1 MARWTFRDDAAA
13 AAGPSALLLEL
24 SSWIEEA
31 QLLGPLGAGATLY
44 MEHSSEV
51 NDTAGAEEG
60 AAPGSQLVTVWYRA
74 QRAGTT
80 VENQPGTSRAV
91 AKIRG
96 KIALLPKPTL
106 NPSHL
111 LVAHR

>member
-60 AAPGSQLVTVWYRA
+60 AAPGSQLVTVWGSSPA
-74 QRAGTT
+74 TDQG
-80 VENQPGTSRAV
+80 
-91 AKIRG
+91 AK
-96 KIALLPKPTL
+96 
-106 NPSHL
+106 SHFC
-111 LVAHR
+111 AAFAT

>member
-1 MARWTFRDDAAA
+1 VELGEVARWTFRDDAAA

-74 QRAGTT
+74 QQARSSR
-80 VENQPGTSRAV
+80 TSRSRVV
-91 AKIRG
+91 AS
-96 KIALLPKPTL
+96 
-106 NPSHL
+106 N
-111 LVAHR
+111 

>member
-1 MARWTFRDDAAA
+1 VELGEVARWTFRDDAAA

-60 AAPGSQLVTVWYRA
+60 AAPDSQLVTVWYRA
-74 QRAGTT
+74 QQARSSR
-80 VENQPGTSRAV
+80 TSRSRVV
-91 AKIRG
+91 AS
-96 KIALLPKPTL
+96 
-106 NPSHL
+106 N
-111 LVAHR
+111 